1 MKSRLP
7 WIILTSLLCAGAF
20 YFGYQFGGK
29 KISSPQLL
37 STTETN
43 SREVDTQPSP
53 DYRTNVQ
60 PFQWGQLESTDYRT
74 YIANLRGI
82 GCPEQTI
89 RDIITADVDSVFAKR
104 RDALTESTASA
115 SMKNSLTTLREE
127 EDRFL
132 IALLGPQSEKDA
144 PAQVAANSQPAR
156 LLRAKSPD
164 SIPALPLV
172 LQNVDLTALKLNSS
186 QIEVIDN
193 LRQKFREEIAT
204 GSDTNDPA
212 YRERWLK
219 AQHESDS
226 LLRGMLGT
234 DVYMNFQGLA
244 ANQQSQD
251 PVQ

>member
-7 WIILTSLLCAGAF
+7 WILLTSLLCGGAF

-29 KISSPQLL
+29 KNSSPQPV

-43 SREVDTQPSP
+43 SREVDAQPSP

-60 PFQWGQLESTDYRT
+60 PFQWSQLESTDYRS

-104 RDALTESTASA
+104 RDKLTESTAGA
-115 SMKNSLTTLREE
+115 PMRDSLTALRQE
-127 EDRFL
+127 EDQFL
-132 IALLGPQSEKDA
+132 IRLLDPQSDTGAEI
-144 PAQVAANSQPAR
+144 AATPQPAR

-186 QIEVIDN
+186 QMEIIDN
-193 LRQKFREEIAT
+193 LRQKFREEIAA

-234 DVYMNFQGLA
+234 DVYVNYQELA
-244 ANQQSQD
+244 ANQQSQG